1 VGQHPRHGFFR
12 GQQFLVEG
20 KVPVVQSLDG
30 PPITEELA
38 AFDSAGNM
46 IIFEQKVPRL
56 PMNGATEELC

>member
-1 VGQHPRHGFFR
+1 MRWGSILDTDFL

-38 AFDSAGNM
+38 AL
-46 IIFEQKVPRL
+46 IRL
-56 PMNGATEELC
+56 AI